1 MAGVGLESGSSSV
14 AVGSITGLGT
24 GVATF
29 LATPSSANLA
39 GALTDET
46 GSGKAVFGTQPA
58 TSWPV
63 EAFTGDDTLTTAES
77 GKVCTNTGASG
88 AVILTLPAA
97 TGSGVWFYIVVTVA
111 QSITLEP
118 ADADDVITVNA
129 STSTADTGNVSA
141 NTVGRALLVVDTEAN
156 RWVGLPAGAWT
167 VT

>member
-1 MAGVGLESGSSSV
+1 MAGVGLETGSSSV

-24 GVATF
+24 GVATW

-39 GALTDET
+39 SAVTGETGTGAL
-46 GSGKAVFGTQPA
+46 VFGTQPS

-63 EAFTGDDTLTTAES
+63 EAFTGDDTLTAAES
-77 GKVCTNTGASG
+77 GKVCTNTGTSG

-97 TGSGVWFYIVVTVA
+97 TGSGVWFYIMVTVA
-111 QSITLEP
+111 QTITLEP

-129 STSTADTGNVSA
+129 STSTANTGTVSA
-141 NTVGRALLVVDTEAN
+141 NTVGRTLLIVDAEAN